1 MISQLTSLTTL
12 QAATA
17 QQQPSSP
24 VVNVDAKT
32 DSSVVLEL
40 PVQAVKALDAA
51 TSAAATK
58 QAAEQINDFL
68 KQYNNNLQFS
78 VDEST
83 GKNIIR
89 VIDASTE
96 EVIRQ
101 VPTEE
106 VLVIARALD
115 KLQGLLLREQ
125 A

>member
-51 TSAAATK
+51 TSAAASK